1 MGAFDSEL
9 SRISK
14 LLVDRDQASAEA
26 ALARRQEYSV
36 TLCCGDDVG
45 SSYTLQLAVLTA
57 ASIACRCFP
66 GAVRAVYSP
75 ALEKAP
81 LLLWPWLNLTFGE
94 AVAEILGPGAAS
106 GNGQAEAPHA
116 LIFGNAAPTKS
127 ALRVTFDGWIAKVGP
142 AREVPRLREREYFSV
157 AGILAAS
164 LALSELFLSF
174 VEISVE
180 ATRRTVGVS
189 LWRPDLDI
197 GDAEALGIPVEYL
210 PRDLWVLGLGHL
222 GNAYLWSLATL
233 PYEDPKA
240 AQFSLFDFDTVER
253 DNVETGVIFAVNF
266 LSWFKTRACGA
277 WLERRGFKTRLV
289 ERRFDA
295 TFRLQDKE
303 PALALCGFDSNPA
316 RRDLPAAQFRRVID
330 SGLGGMANN
339 FDSISF
345 HTLPNPRMPD
355 ELWPDPSKEEETKLA
370 EYQERVARE
379 NHGYLQLGGD
389 DCGRRDLAGKSV
401 AVPFVGTSAASLVV
415 AEAVRMLHDGP
426 AYLDIKLGLGNPTKR
441 LTRPNG
447 AYTAQDAAGIAFVR
461 AKSI

>member
-26 ALARRQEYSV
+26 ALARRQGYTV
-36 TLCCGDDVG
+36 ALCCGDDVA

-57 ASIACRCFP
+57 ASIASRCFP
-66 GAVRAVYSP
+66 GAVRVISAPVL
-75 ALEKAP
+75 ANAP
-81 LLLWPWLNLTFGE
+81 LLLWPWLNLAFGE
-94 AVAEILGPGAAS
+94 AVAEILGPGAGVGTGHALT
-106 GNGQAEAPHA
+106 PHA
-116 LIFGNAAPTKS
+116 LIFGNAVAGKG

-142 AREVPRLREREYFSV
+142 AHNVPRLPEREYFSV

-174 VEISVE
+174 ADISME
-180 ATRRTVGVS
+180 ATRRTVGMS

-197 GDAEALGIPVEYL
+197 GEAEALGIPVEYL

-222 GNAYLWSLATL
+222 GNAFLWSLATL
-233 PYEDPKA
+233 PYEDPEA
-240 AQFSLFDFDTVER
+240 IEFALLDFDKIEK
-253 DNVETGVIFAVNF
+253 DNVETGILFTTDF
-266 LSWFKTRACGA
+266 LARFKTRACDA
-277 WLERRGFKTRLV
+277 WLDRRGFRTRLV

-316 RRDLPAAQFRRVID
+316 RRDLPHAQFRRVID

-339 FDSISF
+339 FDTISF
-345 HTLPNPRMPD
+345 HTLPNPRTPD
-355 ELWPDPSKEEETKLA
+355 ELWPDLSKEEEAKLA
-370 EYQERVARE
+370 AYHERMARE
-379 NHGYLQLGGD
+379 NPGYVRIGGD

-415 AEAVRMLHDGP
+415 AEAVRLLHDGP
-426 AYLDIKLGLGNPTKR
+426 AYLDIKVSLGNPGKR
-441 LTRPNG
+441 PAPPNRT
-447 AYTAQDAAGIAFVR
+447 YSAQDVAGLTFVAA
-461 AKSI
+461 K